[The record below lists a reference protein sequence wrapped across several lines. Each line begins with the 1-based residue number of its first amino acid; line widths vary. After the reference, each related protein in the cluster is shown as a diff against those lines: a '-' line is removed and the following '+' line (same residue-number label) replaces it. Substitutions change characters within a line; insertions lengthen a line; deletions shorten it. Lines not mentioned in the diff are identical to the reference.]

1 MQHLTNPKLLMM
13 TYLINDI
20 PKPTEPPKAASFNT
34 KGRFPSNS
42 YSYLSP
48 QEQKIVR
55 FTSNVLEEFIPIR
68 IVKVFDTY
76 TDRIQDELAEAAA
89 LALYKNV
96 KSTELSNDTNKI
108 ISEEQS
114 IDAPVVD
121 TIIDSKVNKKVEQM
135 TNQLTAI
142 QRAHDKA
149 LKNIKQYQ
157 AQISSIN
164 DAPVISTI
172 SSTSASTSAS
182 NCNPNSNLN
191 SILKGGANIKS
202 QMKTTP
208 TWSTPSTQT
217 EVSSISTSSTGPTRV
232 AFKDL
237 PVKQQKEI
245 RKQRQLRQKLNRKK
259 RKIEDHT
266 ISTKGF
272 KNAKSPNMSSCST
285 KKDRE

>member
-1 MQHLTNPKLLMM
+1 
-13 TYLINDI
+13 
-20 PKPTEPPKAASFNT
+20 
-34 KGRFPSNS
+34 
-42 YSYLSP
+42 
-48 QEQKIVR
+48 
-55 FTSNVLEEFIPIR
+55 
-68 IVKVFDTY
+68 
-76 TDRIQDELAEAAA
+76 
-89 LALYKNV
+89 
-96 KSTELSNDTNKI
+96 
-108 ISEEQS
+108 
-114 IDAPVVD
+114 
-121 TIIDSKVNKKVEQM
+121 M
-135 TNQLTAI
+135 TNQPTAI

-191 SILKGGANIKS
+191 SILKGGANIES